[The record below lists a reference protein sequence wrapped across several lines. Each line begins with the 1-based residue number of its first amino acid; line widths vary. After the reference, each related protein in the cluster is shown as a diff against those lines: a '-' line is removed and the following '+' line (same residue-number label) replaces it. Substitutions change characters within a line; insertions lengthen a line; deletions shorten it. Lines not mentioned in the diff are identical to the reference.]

1 MKYLLILL
9 FLFSTQSFADSNKV
23 EPNPL
28 SEFLDKEWY
37 FIGVTEDGQTQAYF
51 NQYELVKRDGKLF
64 VWIMMSEKVRKS
76 FGKSAKELIVTDCKK
91 PITYEQLSLT
101 FFEEEMGEGNIVKT
115 FSKEALDKGL
125 KYAVSNSIKEG
136 VIERACNWKATR

>member
-1 MKYLLILL
+1 ML
-9 FLFSTQSFADSNKV
+9 FIFSTQGFSDSNKE

-37 FIGVTEDGQTQAYF
+37 FVGETEDGQTQGYF
-51 NQYELVKRDGKLF
+51 NKNELVKRDGKLF
-64 VWIMMSEKVRKS
+64 VWIMMSEKVRRS
-76 FGKSAKELIVTDCKK
+76 YGKSGKELIVTDCKK

-101 FFEEEMGEGNIVKT
+101 FFEGEMGEGNIVET
-115 FSKEALDKGL
+115 FSKEALDKAL

-136 VIERACNWKATR
+136 VIKRACNF